1 MKKCALQQN
10 AIILSKEI
18 EKSSKLE
25 VMKNETYGEKSYI
38 TEMNMHNAQI
48 NLLIVHCLLKLNAV
62 MNSSCGNLGP
72 SSPFLHFVDIVTLPP
87 YRQEGYF
94 SAVVS

>member
-48 NLLIVHCLLKLNAV
+48 NLQLRSRMVLCKMNYLNHPQYKAELWK
-62 MNSSCGNLGP
+62 CDLCQTCI
-72 SSPFLHFVDIVTLPP
+72 D
-87 YRQEGYF
+87 R
-94 SAVVS
+94 